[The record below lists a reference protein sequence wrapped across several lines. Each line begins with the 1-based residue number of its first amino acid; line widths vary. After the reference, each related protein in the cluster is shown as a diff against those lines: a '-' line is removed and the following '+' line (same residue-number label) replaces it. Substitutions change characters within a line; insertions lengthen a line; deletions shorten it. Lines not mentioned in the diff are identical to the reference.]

1 MPTGREEVWRF
12 TPIRRLRGLLDGEP
26 SDGRLKW
33 DAEVPA
39 GVTITEITA
48 QQAVDLGETLPADR
62 PSALAAGNA
71 GDAVLIDVAPET
83 ELPRPLVIRLSGT
96 SVDDV
101 VWGHIVVRVGIH
113 AKAT

>member
-1 MPTGREEVWRF
+1 MTWTT
-12 TPIRRLRGLLDGEP
+12 TPCRPGVRRSGASRLSGVCAVCSTASP

-48 QQAVDLGETLPADR
+48 EQAVDLGETLPADR
-62 PSALAAGNA
+62 PSALAVGNA

-83 ELPRPLVIRLSGT
+83 ELAGRS
-96 SVDDV
+96 
-101 VWGHIVVRVGIH
+101 
-113 AKAT
+113 